1 MSKSVLVTDYAW
13 PSLDPERAILAAAGA
28 EIVVADSG
36 DEDELVELSSGAD
49 AILTNWKPVTARL
62 LANATQCMTV
72 ARYGVG
78 LDNIDVAAATELGI
92 VVTNVPDFCV
102 DEVSDHTLA
111 LVLALSRRIV
121 DFAGQT
127 RSGGWDNKGFG
138 NMHRLRGQ
146 TLGLIGFGRIARR
159 VAGKARP
166 FGYRVL
172 AYSPSLT
179 PGNHDGVTAASFE
192 KVLRSSDVVSLHAPA
207 TPSTRNMIGE
217 SELAMMRPG
226 SLLVNT
232 ARGALVDED
241 ALRRALMEG
250 RLGGAGLDVMDEEPP
265 PPDHPL
271 RSTPGVVM
279 TPHASFYSV
288 ESVRELQET
297 AADNVAA
304 VLGGRLPRTVVNP
317 DVLTSPHLRTH
328 LDPG

>member
-13 PSLDPERAILAAAGA
+13 PSLDPERVILAAAGA

-179 PGNHDGVTAASFE
+179 PGNHDGVTAATFE

>member
-1 MSKSVLVTDYAW
+1 MPKSVLVTDYAW
-13 PSLDPERAILAAAGA
+13 PNLDPERAILAGAGA
-28 EIVVADSG
+28 EIVVAETG
-36 DEDELVELSSGAD
+36 DEGELAELSSHAD

-62 LANATQCMTV
+62 LANATRCLTV

-92 VVTNVPDFCV
+92 VVTNVPDFCA
-102 DEVSDHTLA
+102 DEVSDHALA

-127 RSGGWDNKGFG
+127 RSGEWDNKGFG
-138 NMHRLRGQ
+138 DMHRLRGQ

-159 VAGKARP
+159 VAAKARP

-179 PGNHDGVTAASFE
+179 PGNHDGVTAATFE
-192 KVLRSSDVVSLHAPA
+192 QVLRSSDVVSLHAPA
-207 TPSTRNMIGE
+207 TPATRNMIGE

-241 ALRRALMEG
+241 ALSRALMEG

-271 RSTPGVVM
+271 RTTPGVVM

-304 VLGGRLPRTVVNP
+304 VLGGRLPGTVVNP

-328 LDPG
+328 LDPA

>member
-13 PSLDPERAILAAAGA
+13 PSLDPERAILDAAGA
-28 EIVVADSG
+28 ELVVAETG
-36 DEDELVELSSGAD
+36 DEDELADLASDAD
-49 AILTNWKPVTARL
+49 AILTNWKPVTARV
-62 LANATQCMTV
+62 LANATRCLTV

-78 LDNIDVAAATELGI
+78 LDNIDVAAATELGV

-102 DEVSDHTLA
+102 DEVSDHALA
-111 LVLALSRRIV
+111 LVLTLSRRIV

-138 NMHRLRGQ
+138 DMHRLRGQ

-179 PGNHDGVTAASFE
+179 PGTHDGVTAASFE
-192 KVLRSSDVVSLHAPA
+192 QVLRSSDVVSLHAPA

-217 SELAMMRPG
+217 TELAMMRPG

-241 ALRRALMEG
+241 ALRSALMDG
-250 RLGGAGLDVMDEEPP
+250 QLGGAGLDVMDEEPP

-288 ESVRELQET
+288 ESVQELQET
-297 AADNVAA
+297 AAGNVVA
-304 VLGGRLPRTVVNP
+304 VLSGRLPGTVVNP
-317 DVLTSPHLRTH
+317 DVLTSPHLRTQ
-328 LDPG
+328 LDPD

>member
-179 PGNHDGVTAASFE
+179 PGNHDGVTAATFE

>member
-13 PSLDPERAILAAAGA
+13 PSLDPERVILAAAGA

-179 PGNHDGVTAASFE
+179 PGNHDGVTAATFE

-304 VLGGRLPRTVVNP
+304 VLGGRLPGTVVNP

-328 LDPG
+328 LEPA

>member
-1 MSKSVLVTDYAW
+1 MTKSVLVTDYAW

-36 DEDELVELSSGAD
+36 DEDELVDLSSHAD

-62 LANATQCMTV
+62 LAHATRCTTV

-102 DEVSDHTLA
+102 EEVSDHALA

-127 RSGGWDNKGFG
+127 RSGGWDNKAFG
-138 NMHRLRGQ
+138 DMHRLSGQ

-179 PGNHDGVTAASFE
+179 PGNHDGVTAATFE
-192 KVLRSSDVVSLHAPA
+192 QVLRSSDVVSLHAPA